1 MTHVKKNVFH
11 VVDGFLR
18 EISDRLRVRDSIL
31 QLTMFRR
38 KLPMKKRLA
47 IILLTLCIMLTMMP
61 TMSFAE
67 TAEPSKT
74 NFVMNGKP
82 VSVTAAYMI
91 TGNNYLQLR
100 AIAVM
105 LNGTSAQFEISMDG
119 QYVVIEP
126 GKPYSGTVTQTKL
139 QNTTDVRSSNT
150 KFKMN
155 GNVIT
160 FSDARL
166 IDGSTNYIQLREFA
180 QKLSG
185 TKSQFNVYWDSA
197 AGQAVIQPGVAYT
210 GVAPQSG
217 DTKPTAKGGA
227 TRTINMDNL
236 LTLEISNTYSYARI
250 LGYDPSGATT
260 VHFVVVPEGATIKCT
275 KYIPPYN
282 DPYWQQNEYM
292 IEPYNSI
299 YFQYGA
305 LWPTVTYASEYDDR
319 ERARISQGNSLTVAN
334 GNEYSFQTSTDN
346 KAITSKYGNV
356 GAAFYVVRVLVV
368 PNEIAAKIGGSAPEI
383 TDPKTTLQEYR
394 VPSGAGTDPVTYVT
408 NPNSMLLSRDGWYE
422 LMYDHVN
429 DIMSIEIDAKGNAE
443 LKEATP
449 FYVEKKGNNQV
460 TLRMAD
466 GRYLGIEG
474 TAANGVRAK
483 AVNSPYLWNMYFENN
498 AGFFDNN
505 RYSLRPSTNTG
516 LVLSA
521 SGTIKEG
528 TTPIIL
534 SAQKNMATPAK
545 AEFTFFPT
553 DAPKSI
559 AFAYTSDELENDGVY
574 YIKSSKN
581 PGFVIDVLSKSK
593 EDGAKLIIYDINGGN
608 NQRFRIT
615 KVKDN
620 QYTIQSVYSGKWV
633 KSSGTKGT
641 VLTQSG
647 SVTDK
652 SAITFTITKQADGSY
667 RIMDNNGLYVGISGA
682 NIKNFTNIILW
693 TKASDASQTYIFE
706 KIN

>member
-1 MTHVKKNVFH
+1 
-11 VVDGFLR
+11 
-18 EISDRLRVRDSIL
+18 
-31 QLTMFRR
+31 
-38 KLPMKKRLA
+38 MKKRLT
-47 IILLTLCIMLTMMP
+47 IILLTLCIILTMLP
-61 TMSFAE
+61 TVSFAE

-82 VSVTAAYMI
+82 LSVTAAYMVN
-91 TGNNYLQLR
+91 GNNYLQLR

-139 QNTTDVRSSNT
+139 QNTTDVRTSNT

-155 GNVIT
+155 GNLIA

-166 IDGSTNYIQLREFA
+166 INGSTNYIQLREFA
-180 QKLSG
+180 QKLTG

-210 GVAPQSG
+210 GVAPQSSG
-217 DTKPTAKGGA
+217 TKPIAKGGA

-260 VHFVVVPEGATIKCT
+260 IHFVVVPEGATIKCT
-275 KYIPPYN
+275 KYVPPYD

-299 YFQYGA
+299 YFEHGA

-319 ERARISQGNSLTVAN
+319 ERAGISQGSSITAAN
-334 GNEYSFQTSTDN
+334 GTEYSFQTATSD

-356 GAAFYVVRVLVV
+356 GAAFYVVRVFVV
-368 PNEIAAKIGGSAPEI
+368 PNEIAAKIGGSAPQI
-383 TDPKTTLQEYR
+383 ADQKTTLQEYR
-394 VPSGAGTDPVTYVT
+394 VPSGAGTHPVTYVPD
-408 NPNSMLLSRDGWYE
+408 PNSMLLSRDGWYE
-422 LMYDHVN
+422 LMYDNVN
-429 DIMSIEIDAKGNAE
+429 DIVSIEIDAKGNAE
-443 LKEATP
+443 LKEETP
-449 FYVEKKGNNQV
+449 FYAEKKGNNQV

-483 AVNSPYLWNMYFENN
+483 AVKSPYLWNMYFENN

-516 LVLSA
+516 LVLTA

-528 TTPIIL
+528 TPVIL
-534 SAQKNMATPAK
+534 SAQKNMDAPAN

-559 AFAYTSDELENDGVY
+559 AFDYISDELEEDGVY
-574 YIKSSKN
+574 YIKASKN

-593 EDGAKLIIYDINGGN
+593 EDGAKLVIYDNNGGN

-615 KVKDN
+615 RVKDN
-620 QYTIQSVYSGKWV
+620 QYTIQNVHSGKWV
-633 KSSGTKGT
+633 KSSGAKGK

-647 SVTDK
+647 SVTDN
-652 SAITFTITKQADGSY
+652 STITFTIIKQEDGTY
-667 RIMDNNGLYVGISGA
+667 RIMDSTGLYLGISEA
-682 NIKNFTNIILW
+682 KIENFTNIILW
-693 TKASDASQTYIFE
+693 TEASDASQTFLFE